1 VWNLFFCS
9 TLLLQPGPGADAKDT
24 PDFTPRYRFLFKNNT
39 GKAAAFHTAI
49 IEVKNAWIFEPL
61 VPPLA
66 VLPPSEVIP
75 VSLDP
80 ERVPYDIRR
89 NLSLSLKNDEIDHV
103 QFVFKSES
111 KKYDKQNA
119 FVFLVNMK
127 ILYGKENR
135 YIESGNKLVFIKNWG
150 TGFDG
155 TVDRAVKTMG
165 AMSPNPERL
174 RASLTAAVQRN
185 QRNAAEVT
193 KLIKGK
199 VGFNNKLDVFL
210 DEIRREK

>member
-1 VWNLFFCS
+1 VWNLLFCS
-9 TLLLQPGPGADAKDT
+9 TLLLQVAPSADAKNA
-24 PDFTPRYRFLFKNNT
+24 PDFTPKYRFLFKNNT
-39 GKAAAFHTAI
+39 GRAAAFHTAI

-75 VSLDP
+75 VPLDP
-80 ERVPYDIRR
+80 EKVPYDIRR
-89 NLSLSLKNDEIDHV
+89 NLSISLKNDEIDHV
-103 QFVFKSES
+103 QFVFNSES

-119 FVFLVNMK
+119 FIFLLNMK

-150 TGFDG
+150 TGFDV
-155 TVDRAVKTMG
+155 TVDRAVKIFG
-165 AMSPNPERL
+165 AMSPNPEQL
-174 RASLTAAVQRN
+174 RVRLTAAAERN

-199 VGFNNKLDVFL
+199 VEFNNKLDVFL